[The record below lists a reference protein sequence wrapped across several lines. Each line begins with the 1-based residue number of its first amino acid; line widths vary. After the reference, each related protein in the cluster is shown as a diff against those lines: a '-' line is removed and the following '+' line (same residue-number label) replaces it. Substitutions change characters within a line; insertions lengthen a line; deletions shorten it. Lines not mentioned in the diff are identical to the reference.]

1 MDNKIWNESERP
13 GIFKSTRLF
22 YKNLFVGAS
31 RSGRADFWWSFL
43 GATLFTAAL
52 IAVLVLI
59 LFALPISD
67 WYWSAVC
74 GVGMALCFGYY
85 LIGLFNSCIRR
96 LHDAK
101 FQAWW
106 LLLLVIPVLGLVAV
120 IILLCLPQKE
130 DNSYP
135 RVIPQ

>member
-1 MDNKIWNESERP
+1 MDNKVWNESEKP

-31 RSGRADFWWSFL
+31 RCGRADYWWSFL
-43 GATLFTAAL
+43 GSTLFTAAL
-52 IAVLVLI
+52 IAVLLLI

-85 LIGLFNSCIRR
+85 LIGLFNGSIRR
-96 LHDAK
+96 LHDIG
-101 FQAWW
+101 FRAWW
-106 LLLLVIPVLGLVAV
+106 LLLLLIPVVGLVV
-120 IILLCLPQKE
+120 IIILLCLPQKK
-130 DNSYP
+130 DN
-135 RVIPQ
+135 RFPQLISE